1 MTLPAS
7 DTNPDVYR
15 HKHANPRRRTREVLT
30 SGRASE
36 IAFIQREL
44 EKRSKTRP
52 ADYIAMLIAG
62 LVLVGA
68 ILTRSALLM
77 ICAMLITPLLKPLI
91 AAALAP
97 AFPSWA
103 HLGQSLLALLLWAAI
118 FFLTGWLAAFLM
130 PADGADPGQL
140 LSFLN
145 KGDLTAWLV
154 LIAASGLFAWG
165 FVNEESRAHLASALL
180 AFLILLPVACAG
192 WQFQMKPADGWQALL
207 LLALLRAC
215 VSMLVMLLTLGSVG
229 LKPHKLSGWI
239 MAVVLLLLSL
249 GVGLSFISP
258 LQLPGLSEQPAPEV
272 QASMAS
278 MPTLLPATA
287 TRTPQASPT
296 LQPSKTMTPAP
307 SQTPAPSAT
316 HVPVIAVVTS
326 ETGLVLRAEP
336 DINAL
341 ILAYLNQG
349 DQVTLLGTQQLAGGL
364 VWEFVR
370 ISAGQEG
377 WVTASYLQTPT
388 SQE

>member
-130 PADGADPGQL
+130 PAEGADPGQL
-140 LSFLN
+140 LS
-145 KGDLTAWLV
+145 
-154 LIAASGLFAWG
+154 
-165 FVNEESRAHLASALL
+165 
-180 AFLILLPVACAG
+180 LPSWRC
-192 WQFQMKPADGWQALL
+192 
-207 LLALLRAC
+207 R
-215 VSMLVMLLTLGSVG
+215 
-229 LKPHKLSGWI
+229 
-239 MAVVLLLLSL
+239 
-249 GVGLSFISP
+249 
-258 LQLPGLSEQPAPEV
+258 
-272 QASMAS
+272 
-278 MPTLLPATA
+278 
-287 TRTPQASPT
+287 
-296 LQPSKTMTPAP
+296 
-307 SQTPAPSAT
+307 
-316 HVPVIAVVTS
+316 
-326 ETGLVLRAEP
+326 
-336 DINAL
+336 
-341 ILAYLNQG
+341 
-349 DQVTLLGTQQLAGGL
+349 
-364 VWEFVR
+364 
-370 ISAGQEG
+370 
-377 WVTASYLQTPT
+377 
-388 SQE
+388 